1 MLLASLSKGWG
12 RIGIVLS
19 LDRSRFRI
27 GYNDELCIAL
37 YNINLSTILSS
48 REYGN
53 YFYLKLIL

>member
-1 MLLASLSKGWG
+1 IHASSFKLSNLKKD
-12 RIGIVLS
+12 
-19 LDRSRFRI
+19 DRSRFRI